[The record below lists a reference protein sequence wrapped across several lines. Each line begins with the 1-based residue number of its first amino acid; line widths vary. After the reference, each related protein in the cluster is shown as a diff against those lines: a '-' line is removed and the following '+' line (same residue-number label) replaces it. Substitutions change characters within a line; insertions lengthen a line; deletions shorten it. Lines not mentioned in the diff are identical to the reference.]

1 MTPREAMSQAIDLF
15 GSEKKL
21 GRAIGVSQNAIWRAK
36 TVGRAT
42 AEMCVCI
49 EAVTNGKIKRAA
61 LRPDLFGAKAQIIPH
76 SWSRYRS
83 NKPPRKQSAA

>member
-1 MTPREAMSQAIDLF
+1 MTPREAMHQAIDIF

-21 GRAIGVSQNAIWRAK
+21 GDAIGVSQNAVWRAK

-49 EAVTNGKIKRAA
+49 EAVTNGKVKRGA
-61 LRPDLFGAKAQIIPH
+61 LRPDLFGKAKIIPH
-76 SWSRYRS
+76 SWSRHRS
-83 NKPPRKQSAA
+83 KLLRKKSAA